1 VRLRARELQ
10 LGLHLVQPLHR
21 HVGLARLGRQLA
33 LHPLL
38 RGERLLVEGLL
49 RRELLRERLP

>member
-1 VRLRARELQ
+1 MRLGARELQ